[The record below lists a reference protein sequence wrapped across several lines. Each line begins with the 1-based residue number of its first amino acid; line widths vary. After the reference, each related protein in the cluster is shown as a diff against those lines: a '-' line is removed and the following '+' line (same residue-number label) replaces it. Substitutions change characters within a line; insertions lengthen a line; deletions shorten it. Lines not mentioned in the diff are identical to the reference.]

1 MKIAHVEAN
10 SIVPPMVNSRMS
22 KNVLRKDAGNA
33 PKSNLLT
40 NVPKAKEERIK
51 EILESLNLQ
60 SIESWN
66 EQQ

>member
-1 MKIAHVEAN
+1 
-10 SIVPPMVNSRMS
+10 MS
-22 KNVLRKDAGNA
+22 KNILEKDPGNA
-33 PKSNLLT
+33 PKSNLLK

-66 EQQ
+66 EQ